1 MDNDDYDED
10 DGSTMMIIAN
20 LVAGTAGLNWGEVKP
35 VSPTVCSHTIISTS
49 ISSSSSSSSK

>member
-20 LVAGTAGLNWGEVKP
+20 LVAGTAAGLNWGEVKP

-49 ISSSSSSSSK
+49 ISSSSSSSK